1 MNAGTK
7 LWSQKGI
14 ASTPWRRARTSMRAE
29 GDHTTWNL
37 HRHATR
43 EKVSGRLTKKVP
55 TDTYVG
61 FKSIGK
67 C

>member
-7 LWSQKGI
+7 LRSQKGI
-14 ASTPWRRARTSMRAE
+14 AATPWRRAGTSMRAE
-29 GDHTTWNL
+29 GDHTTWDL